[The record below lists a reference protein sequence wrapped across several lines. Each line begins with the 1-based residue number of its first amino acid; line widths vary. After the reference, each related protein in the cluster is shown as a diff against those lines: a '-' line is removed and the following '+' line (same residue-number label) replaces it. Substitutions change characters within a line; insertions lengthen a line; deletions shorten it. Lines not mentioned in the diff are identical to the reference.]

1 LSLLRVFP
9 MLLVDSNNLAHM
21 AKHSGRGLDNGV
33 IYMFLLKLLTL
44 CRLYQTTDVIFAWDS
59 RKSLRRKLY
68 DPMYKKTRIEEREAK
83 EQEYDKEAFIQFN
96 ELRRFVLP
104 DMGFR
109 NIFQFTGYEADDILA
124 GLCKDNPDISKV
136 VVSSD
141 HDLLQVLAVPRT
153 VIFNPR
159 SKKEIN
165 AQEFTEQKRIDPTDW
180 AMVLA
185 IAGDPGDGVVG
196 IKGIGEKYAIRY
208 LRKELSLS
216 SKHYKLIMENWDIAE
231 KNIPLVK
238 LPLKTWDKRIA
249 LNENDITQ
257 ERLRAVFS
265 KYKFNSFLH
274 GRHRQGWETICA
286 L

>member
-1 LSLLRVFP
+1 
-9 MLLVDSNNLAHM
+9 MLLIDSNNLAHM
-21 AKHSGRGLDNGV
+21 AKYSGRGLDNGV
-33 IYMFLLKLLTL
+33 VYVFLIGLLTL
-44 CRLYQTTDVIFAWDS
+44 CRLYQTTDVVFAWDS

-68 DPMYKKTRIEEREAK
+68 DPMYKKTRIDARAAK
-83 EQEYDKEAFIQFN
+83 DQAEQEYDKEAFAQFN

-109 NIFQFTGYEADDILA
+109 NIFQFTGYEADDILV
-124 GLCKDNPDISKV
+124 GLCRDNPDINKI

-141 HDLLQVLAVPRT
+141 HDLFQVLAYSRT
-153 VIFNPR
+153 VIYNPR

-165 AQEFTEQKRIDPTDW
+165 AQEFTEQKGIDPADW
-180 AMVLA
+180 PIVLA

-208 LRKELSLS
+208 LRNELSSS
-216 SKHYKLIMENWDIAE
+216 SKRYKLITENWDTVE

-238 LPLKTWDKRIA
+238 LPLETWDKRIA
-249 LNENDITQ
+249 LNENDITE

-274 GRHRQGWETICA
+274 GKYRQGWETLCV